1 MNRPKYSI
9 VSACFNEETFR
20 NDARFARYNYQ
31 VKNLF
36 CELLNIVIEKSKA

>member
-9 VSACFNEETFR
+9 FVTN
-20 NDARFARYNYQ
+20 ARFARYNYQ

>member
-1 MNRPKYSI
+1 MKCKVDEQTQI
-9 VSACFNEETFR
+9 FNFR

>member
-9 VSACFNEETFR
+9 FVN
-20 NDARFARYNYQ
+20 NARFARYNYQ